1 MDHVVNATQNK
12 AQYTVLKLVVVEF
25 FKLGLDQAFLNRLT
39 DSENPVHLRLFIK
52 ILEYFNRV
60 RRMTPEEN
68 KSKFQ
73 SEFENAIETYV
84 KSEKL
89 KNSIKEFKYEFFGTI
104 FTSNKAVV
112 LDVALQCLETDS
124 LSTRVNGVK
133 YIENICTKCIR
144 GTTSEYKKDELG
156 EWISSNKV
164 IEHIYGVNHHS
175 ELYSR
180 SENILKVLARSKTG
194 FSQEEMDLIW
204 NLTKRDN
211 QTKSEIYSII
221 QSVNES
227 LGKTFIEFIMDKIL
241 SYEHINATDFSFLL
255 SFKNKSAIQTE
266 CIWKILN
273 NVENYTEEVV

>member
-1 MDHVVNATQNK
+1 M
-12 AQYTVLKLVVVEF
+12 
-25 FKLGLDQAFLNRLT
+25 
-39 DSENPVHLRLFIK
+39 
-52 ILEYFNRV
+52 
-60 RRMTPEEN
+60 
-68 KSKFQ
+68 
-73 SEFENAIETYV
+73 
-84 KSEKL
+84 
-89 KNSIKEFKYEFFGTI
+89 
-104 FTSNKAVV
+104 
-112 LDVALQCLETDS
+112 QCLETDS

-144 GTTSEYKKDELG
+144 GTTNEYKKDELG

-164 IEHIYGVNHHS
+164 IEQIYGVNHHS
-175 ELYSR
+175 ELFSR

-194 FSQEEMDLIW
+194 FSQEEMGLIW

-255 SFKNKSAIQTE
+255 SFKNKTAIQTE

-273 NVENYTEEVV
+273 NVENYTEEVIQTAYQKIIDNAKFVSFEKK